1 MPRKK
6 TRRKSAPEEEIYEHE
21 RVTTHQLERTAT
33 PEEIKRTAEKMGCT
47 TQELDQLVKFVT
59 AIEDA
64 ANDLGLS
71 PPEVLNG
78 CMTMIGSALKFCPR
92 EQQPDALTRIFE
104 TLWDSLELKRD
115 T

>member
-1 MPRKK
+1 M
-6 TRRKSAPEEEIYEHE
+6 
-21 RVTTHQLERTAT
+21 TTHQLERTAT
-33 PEEIKRTAEKMGCT
+33 PEEIERAAEKMGCT

-78 CMTMIGSALKFCPR
+78 CITMIGSALKFCPK

-104 TLWDSLELKRD
+104 MLWDSLGLKRD